1 MSRQTIKNQRLEL
14 ISLSKKYVITK
25 MADDDEIDIL
35 GDFSFNS
42 CFAQNNQGIPSCSN
56 REDTV
61 HPQWLL
67 DSTETNWLKE
77 GSPRK
82 LYGNNSS
89 DKHANDVHTAWSAR
103 ERDILIKEMAKY
115 GRNVRKISQTL
126 KTKTEAEIQAL
137 IEAEYG
143 VNLETPTFG
152 LDKPEDHEDIPAVVQ
167 EEIVADDMTSINNVI
182 NMVSTGA
189 PTINVPKKPFRKKN
203 TNSKS
208 LLKPDVLNDKKA
220 ELMAINPAEIL
231 YEDDLIIGSTESIG
245 SDLDLTDIVSKN
257 IVKYQAK
264 VKAEKKIGN
273 HRRKRSR
280 NYDKG
285 TTRNK
290 SKELLKSPLGRQ
302 RKDSSLS
309 EDSVKSPKMQIVL
322 GSGQA
327 LPVSEG
333 EQVIK
338 IEKKKDSE
346 PESDIEIDVDSDSES
361 STHKSTPT
369 KEPREKATEEPI
381 AVPLSRF
388 EPMPKRPKKIN
399 LDGGGGYTIMHTEA
413 GDLVALGAE
422 PRRGRAPRKTPVQL
436 LHCRV
441 YNAEK
446 PAPFEV
452 RVHVSTL
459 VLMDG
464 HAHTSRGEVMGLLG
478 GELSAAAPPLLTVS
492 AYRPAAAAA
501 GSTHCDM
508 DPVSQSMAAES
519 LRGAGTLVVGWHHS
533 HPQFPAA
540 PSAQD
545 LLSQRGLQRALEWT
559 HVPFLGFI
567 TSQHWPTGRTASQ
580 YRCIRVED
588 EQDAELPTGY
598 QLSVKL
604 VPDLT
609 ADNLSNYLQELRAV
623 MVDNL
628 SRNEFSVNLVK
639 DICPQAKITYLEKCI
654 SSASH
659 HMRSAGYEESDP
671 LVQQL
676 MQGIRDV
683 FR

>member
-1 MSRQTIKNQRLEL
+1 
-14 ISLSKKYVITK
+14 

-67 DSTETNWLKE
+67 DSTETNWYDKQTNRFKE

-89 DKHANDVHTAWSAR
+89 DRHYNDIHTAWSSSER
-103 ERDILIKEMAKY
+103 ELLIKEMAKY

-143 VNLETPTFG
+143 VNLETPSFG
-152 LDKPEDHEDIPAVVQ
+152 LDKPEDHEDVPAVVQ
-167 EEIVADDMTSINNVI
+167 EEIVTDDMTSINNVI
-182 NMVSTGA
+182 NMVTTGA
-189 PTINVPKKPFRKKN
+189 PTINIPKKPFRKKN

-208 LLKPDVLNDKKA
+208 LLKPDVLLDKKA

-273 HRRKRSR
+273 HRRKKSR

-285 TTRNK
+285 APRNK
-290 SKELLKSPLGRQ
+290 SKELLKTPPGRQ

-322 GSGQA
+322 GSGLA

-338 IEKKKDSE
+338 IEKKKDSD

-361 STHKSTPT
+361 RTHKTTPK
-369 KEPREKATEEPI
+369 KEQIKANDEAPI

-388 EPMPKRPKKIN
+388 EPMPKRQKKIN
-399 LDGGGGYTIMHTEA
+399 LDGGGGYTIMHTAA
-413 GDLVALGAE
+413 GDLYAVGAE
-422 PRRGRAPRKTPVQL
+422 PRRVRVSRPPPVQL
-436 LHCRV
+436 LHCRL
-441 YNAEK
+441 YSADK
-446 PAPFEV
+446 PAPFDV
-452 RVHVSTL
+452 RMHVSTL
-459 VLMDG
+459 LLMDG

-478 GELSAAAPPLLTVS
+478 GNVSETVRLALTIT

-501 GSTHCDM
+501 GSTHCEM
-508 DPVSQSMAAES
+508 DPVSQSIAAEQV
-519 LRGAGTLVVGWHHS
+519 RAIGAQVCGWHHS
-533 HPQFPAA
+533 HPEFPSA

-545 LLSQRGLQRALEWT
+545 LRSQRALQAALE
-559 HVPFLGFI
+559 HAPFLALI
-567 TSQHWPTGRTASQ
+567 TAQHWPTGRTASM
-580 YRCIRVED
+580 YRCFRVDDED
-588 EQDAELPTGY
+588 TSDLPTGF
-598 QLSVKL
+598 QFSVKL
-604 VPDLT
+604 LSDLT
-609 ADNLSNYLQELRAV
+609 ADNLAAFLQELHTV
-623 MVDNL
+623 MIDNL
-628 SRNEFSVNLVK
+628 ASNELSVNVRS
-639 DICPQAKITYLEKCI
+639 DVCPQAGITYLEKFIC
-654 SSASH
+654 SASH
-659 HMRSAGYEESDP
+659 HMRSAGYEEHDP
-671 LVQQL
+671 LVKHL
-676 MQGIRDV
+676 IQGIRDI

>member
-1 MSRQTIKNQRLEL
+1 
-14 ISLSKKYVITK
+14 

-42 CFAQNNQGIPSCSN
+42 CFAQNNQGI

-67 DSTETNWLKE
+67 DSTETNWYDKQSNSRVKE
-77 GSPRK
+77 GSPKK

-89 DKHANDVHTAWSAR
+89 DKYSNEVSSHTTWSQAER
-103 ERDILIKEMAKY
+103 EILVREMAKY
-115 GRNVRKISQTL
+115 GRNVRKISQSL

-143 VNLETPTFG
+143 VHLDTPSFG
-152 LDKPEDHEDIPAVVQ
+152 LDKPEDHEDVPAVGQ
-167 EEIVADDMTSINNVI
+167 EEIVTDDVTTMNNVL

-189 PTINVPKKPFRKKN
+189 PTITLPKKPFRKKN
-203 TNSKS
+203 TNTKS
-208 LLKPDVLNDKKA
+208 LLKPNILLENKS
-220 ELMAINPAEIL
+220 ELLAINPAEIL

-245 SDLDLTDIVSKN
+245 SDLDVTDIVSKN

-273 HRRKRSR
+273 HRRKVSR

-285 TTRNK
+285 RTRNR
-290 SKELLKSPLGRQ
+290 SKELIKSPQGRQ

-309 EDSVKSPKMQIVL
+309 EDSLKSPKMQIVL

-338 IEKKKDSE
+338 IEKKKDSD
-346 PESDIEIDVDSDSES
+346 PESDIEIDVDSDTDNMSN
-361 STHKSTPT
+361 KSTP
-369 KEPREKATEEPI
+369 KKDHSVRATSEEAPI

-388 EPMPKRPKKIN
+388 EPMPKRQKKIN
-399 LDGGGGYTIMHTEA
+399 LDGGGGYTIMHTES
-413 GDLVALGAE
+413 GDLFAVGNE
-422 PRRGRAPRKTPVQL
+422 PRKERAPKKQHVQL

-459 VLMDG
+459 LLMDA
-464 HAHTSRGEVMGLLG
+464 HAHSSRAEVMGLLG
-478 GELSAAAPPLLTVS
+478 GAVSERDVTGGGARLVLTVT
-492 AYRPAAAAA
+492 AYRTAAAAA

-508 DPVSQSMAAES
+508 DPVSQSLAAES
-519 LRGAGTLVVGWHHS
+519 LRASHIVCGWHHS

-545 LLSQRGLQRALEWT
+545 LVSQRGLQRALEWRL
-559 HVPFLGFI
+559 PFLGFI

-588 EQDAELPTGY
+588 IDDAEVPIGY
-598 QLSVKL
+598 QFSVKL
-604 VPDLT
+604 LPDLT
-609 ADNLSNYLQELRAV
+609 PDSLPSFLRELRSV
-623 MVDNL
+623 MICDNN
-628 SRNEFSVNLVK
+628 RNEYSVDMVRDK
-639 DICPQAKITYLEKCI
+639 CPQAGITYLEKCI

-659 HMRSAGYEESDP
+659 HMRSAGYADDDP
-671 LVQQL
+671 LVKNL
-676 MQGIRDV
+676 IQGIRDV

>member
-1 MSRQTIKNQRLEL
+1 
-14 ISLSKKYVITK
+14 

-42 CFAQNNQGIPSCSN
+42 CFAQNNQGI
-56 REDTV
+56 EDTV

-67 DSTETNWLKE
+67 DSTETNWFKE

-89 DKHANDVHTAWSAR
+89 DRHYNDIHTAWSSSER
-103 ERDILIKEMAKY
+103 ELLIKEMAKY

-143 VNLETPTFG
+143 VNLETPSFG
-152 LDKPEDHEDIPAVVQ
+152 LDKPEDHEDVPAVVQ
-167 EEIVADDMTSINNVI
+167 EEIVTDDMTSINNVI
-182 NMVSTGA
+182 NMVTTGA
-189 PTINVPKKPFRKKN
+189 PTINIPKKPFRKKN

-208 LLKPDVLNDKKA
+208 LLKPDVLLDKKA

-273 HRRKRSR
+273 HRRKKSR

-285 TTRNK
+285 APRNK
-290 SKELLKSPLGRQ
+290 SKELLKTPPGRQ

-322 GSGQA
+322 GSGLA

-338 IEKKKDSE
+338 IEKKKDSD

-361 STHKSTPT
+361 RTHKTTPK
-369 KEPREKATEEPI
+369 KEQIKANDEAPI

-388 EPMPKRPKKIN
+388 EPMPKRQKKIN
-399 LDGGGGYTIMHTEA
+399 LDGGGGYTIMHTAA
-413 GDLVALGAE
+413 GDLYAVGAE
-422 PRRGRAPRKTPVQL
+422 PRRVRVSRPPPVQL
-436 LHCRV
+436 LHCRL
-441 YNAEK
+441 YSADK
-446 PAPFEV
+446 PAPFDV
-452 RVHVSTL
+452 RMHVSTL
-459 VLMDG
+459 LLMDG

-478 GELSAAAPPLLTVS
+478 GNVSETVRLALTIT

-501 GSTHCDM
+501 GSTHCEM
-508 DPVSQSMAAES
+508 DPVSQSIAAEQV
-519 LRGAGTLVVGWHHS
+519 RAIGAQVCGWHHS
-533 HPQFPAA
+533 HPEFPSA

-545 LLSQRGLQRALEWT
+545 LRSQRALQAALE
-559 HVPFLGFI
+559 HAPFLALI
-567 TSQHWPTGRTASQ
+567 TAQHWPTGRTASM
-580 YRCIRVED
+580 YRCFRVDDED
-588 EQDAELPTGY
+588 TSDLPTGF
-598 QLSVKL
+598 QFSVKL
-604 VPDLT
+604 LSDLT
-609 ADNLSNYLQELRAV
+609 ADNLAAFLQELHTV
-623 MVDNL
+623 MIDNL
-628 SRNEFSVNLVK
+628 ASNELSVNVRS
-639 DICPQAKITYLEKCI
+639 DVCPQAGITYLEKFIC
-654 SSASH
+654 SASH
-659 HMRSAGYEESDP
+659 HMRSAGYEEHDP
-671 LVQQL
+671 LVKHL
-676 MQGIRDV
+676 IQGIRDI